1 MAKDKSEKK
10 EKKEKKLTEENGVK
24 KEKKEKKSRKSDV
37 TVALN
42 ELEAQTPGSVAIDA
56 DGDVVVADADASTEV
71 KARLVI
77 PAEAL
82 VPFANP
88 LADDK
93 QTKKVLKGVKKGTL
107 DASKVIFTPSL
118 AYAT

>member
-37 TVALN
+37 SVTAALN

-56 DGDVVVADADASTEV
+56 DGDVVVADAGAEP

-93 QTKKVLKGVKKGTL
+93 QTKKVLKGVKKGM
-107 DASKVIFTPSL
+107 FGG
-118 AYAT
+118 YE